1 MVAQN
6 YLVVDFE
13 ISAVAF
19 AASSVDFT
27 FLSSRP
33 CFEASARC
41 LVTEWQEI
49 VQLAQLQAHACHKD
63 YNPSQPTIPLFLF
76 ESYQL
81 FLSFYFLPFP

>member
-13 ISAVAF
+13 ISIVAF

-27 FLSSRP
+27 FLSSPP
-33 CFEASARC
+33 CFEASAR
-41 LVTEWQEI
+41 WQEI
-49 VQLAQLQAHACHKD
+49 AQLAQLQAHACHKD
-63 YNPSQPTIPLFLF
+63 YNPSQPTILLFLF

-81 FLSFYFLPFP
+81 FLSFYSLPFP

>member
-13 ISAVAF
+13 TSMVAF

-33 CFEASARC
+33 CFDCFGAF
-41 LVTEWQEI
+41 
-49 VQLAQLQAHACHKD
+49 VQ
-63 YNPSQPTIPLFLF
+63 
-76 ESYQL
+76 
-81 FLSFYFLPFP
+81 